1 MTRPRKHRTF
11 AFLAVAA
18 LLMLAAAGNVL
29 AEGVHASSVQLYAG
43 LPGLGGRLVDRAN
56 RRMPDAGREPR
67 VLITTVENAPMLRL
81 SWAAAERAGA
91 ALDPGAERL
100 VPHGAVVLSETHSEG
115 RVHIALVHPD
125 CVDARIPARHA
136 VARGAVATRAA
147 ATRAAATRAAVSV
160 RSGGSE
166 AEGSPGAPGGRAVL
180 SAAAGAGRRSGRAA
194 PLRTPGSRARP
205 RTRAAQG
212 ARG

>member
-11 AFLAVAA
+11 ALLAVAA

-56 RRMPDAGREPR
+56 RRMP
-67 VLITTVENAPMLRL
+67 
-81 SWAAAERAGA
+81 
-91 ALDPGAERL
+91 
-100 VPHGAVVLSETHSEG
+100 
-115 RVHIALVHPD
+115 
-125 CVDARIPARHA
+125 
-136 VARGAVATRAA
+136 
-147 ATRAAATRAAVSV
+147 
-160 RSGGSE
+160 E

-180 SAAAGAGRRSGRAA
+180 SAAAGAGRRSGRGA
-194 PLRTPGSRARP
+194 PLRTPRWRSRR